1 MSCGLFY
8 FFGRLPILFLYQG
21 ILFSFQRS
29 TLFLQSNTLLL
40 VYAAGASAKRFIA
53 SDETRSEG

>member
-8 FFGRLPILFLYQG
+8 FFGRLPILFLYQR

-29 TLFLQSNTLLL
+29 TLFLQSNTLFLL
-40 VYAAGASAKRFIA
+40 EPRLLLTFLMCNGRTLYL
-53 SDETRSEG
+53 

>member
-8 FFGRLPILFLYQG
+8 FFGRLPILFLYQR

-29 TLFLQSNTLLL
+29 TLFLQSNTLFLL
-40 VYAAGASAKRFIA
+40 EPRLLLTFLMCNGRIRYL
-53 SDETRSEG
+53 

>member
-8 FFGRLPILFLYQG
+8 FFGRLPILFLYQR

-29 TLFLQSNTLLL
+29 TLFLQSNMLFLLEPRLLL
-40 VYAAGASAKRFIA
+40 TFLMRNGRILHL
-53 SDETRSEG
+53 